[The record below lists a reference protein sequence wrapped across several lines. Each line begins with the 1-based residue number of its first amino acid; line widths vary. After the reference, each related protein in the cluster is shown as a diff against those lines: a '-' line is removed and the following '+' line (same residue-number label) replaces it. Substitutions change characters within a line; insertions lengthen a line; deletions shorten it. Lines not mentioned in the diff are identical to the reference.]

1 MISMPEE
8 SEDRSAKAARLEPL
22 TQRFVDA
29 TLAAGQGSHL
39 TRPPADARRALLAL
53 QSGPIGKPGA
63 DIEDTVFPV
72 GPTGAVRVRIVRPR
86 QRGESLP
93 VVIYFHGGGWIAGDA
108 ETHDRLIHD
117 IAVGADAGLVFVEF
131 DLSPE
136 AAYPIAVEQGYA
148 AMKYVVEHGSRLGL
162 DATRLAVAGD
172 CAGGNLAAVVTLIS
186 KERRGPRISLQVL
199 FYPTTSAD
207 FATESYRDFADGPWL
222 TRTAMERCWD
232 AYLPKPEERQA
243 LRAAPL
249 HASLEQLK
257 GLPEALI
264 IVAENDVLRDEGEA
278 YARRLSDAG
287 VAVTSVRYNGT
298 IHDFVMLNALA
309 DAPATRG
316 AIAQASAALRRALQ

>member
-1 MISMPEE
+1 MSEE
-8 SEDRSAKAARLEPL
+8 SEDRPVTAARLEPL

-29 TLAAGQGSHL
+29 TLGAEQGYLL
-39 TRPPADARRALLAL
+39 TRTPAEARRALLAL
-53 QSGPIGKPGA
+53 QSGPIGKPGV

-72 GPTGAVRVRIVRPR
+72 GPTGAVRVRIVRPQ
-86 QRGESLP
+86 QRGDSLP
-93 VVIYFHGGGWIAGDA
+93 VVLYFHGGGWIAGDA
-108 ETHDRLIHD
+108 DTHDRLIRE
-117 IAVGADAGLVFVEF
+117 IAVGAGAGLLFVEF
-131 DLSPE
+131 ELSPE
-136 AAYPIAVEQGYA
+136 AAFPVAVEQGYA
-148 AMKYVVEHGSRLGL
+148 AMTYIVEHGARLGL
-162 DATRLAVAGD
+162 DGTRIAVAGD
-172 CAGGNLAAVVTLIS
+172 CAGGNMAAALTLIA
-186 KERRGPRISLQVL
+186 KERRGPRISFQVL

-232 AYLPKPEERQA
+232 AYLPNPEERRT